1 MAGKDVSEIYCWK
14 IELDKLNIH
23 MASSKRG
30 AIRLGHGLG
39 RTPEC
44 LRYFKEIFPLNR
56 LIKDEKM
63 NLPLIKAVKAVLEG
77 RSVGNL
83 SLDISCTPFQ
93 KMVWKQI
100 AGIPFGQTRTY
111 GDVAMM
117 VGRPGGARAIGQ
129 TMKRN
134 PLPLIF
140 P

>member
-1 MAGKDVSEIYCWK
+1 MAGKEISEIYCWK
-14 IELDKLNIH
+14 IESGKLSIH
-23 MASSKRG
+23 TASSKRG
-30 AIRLGHGLG
+30 AIRLGLGLG

-44 LRYFKEIFPLNR
+44 LRYFKKIFPLNR

-63 NLPLIKAVKAVLEG
+63 NLPLIRAVKAVFEG
-77 RSVGNL
+77 RPVENL
-83 SLDISCTPFQ
+83 SLDISCTSFQ

-129 TMKRN
+129 AMKRN